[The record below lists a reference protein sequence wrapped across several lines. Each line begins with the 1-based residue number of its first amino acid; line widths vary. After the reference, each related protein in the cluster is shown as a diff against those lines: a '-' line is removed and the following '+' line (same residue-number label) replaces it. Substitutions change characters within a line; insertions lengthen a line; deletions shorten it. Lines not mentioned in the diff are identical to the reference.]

1 MKLLYTITAY
11 PPSIGGAQLHQHL
24 LVQELHKQHH
34 VQVICHWDSNRAD
47 WLLGTTVRSPATS
60 RNYEIDGIP
69 VHRLGLSLADKIRML
84 PYLPLYYPLMQIALP
99 PIAHVLE
106 GQITPYAA
114 KADLIHNIRIGREGL
129 SYASF
134 YAARKRD
141 IPFVLTPVHHPRWV
155 GWRYKAYNKLYTL
168 ADLVIALTQVEKQV
182 LMGLGVSEDR
192 IAVTGIAPFL
202 AETADPERFL
212 QQFNLAG
219 PIILFLG
226 QHYAYKGYRQLIQA
240 APLVWQ
246 KVPEAQFVFVGP
258 PVKQSE
264 ADFVGLDQRIHRLG
278 MVDLQTKTDAIAAA
292 TLLCVPSD
300 QESFGG
306 VYTEAWS
313 FGKPV
318 IGCNIPAV
326 AEVVSDGVDGY
337 LVDQEPTA
345 IADRILDLLQ
355 NPARAQAMGLAGQQ
369 KIQSRFTWSKLA
381 ELTATAY
388 QKVCSGS

>member
-1 MKLLYTITAY
+1 MQLLYTITAY
-11 PPSIGGAQLHQHL
+11 PPSVGGAQIHQHLLGQQLHQHHDL
-24 LVQELHKQHH
+24 
-34 VQVICHWDSNRAD
+34 QVICHWDNNRSD
-47 WLLGTTVRSPATS
+47 WLLGTTVRSPAIS
-60 RNYEIDGIP
+60 RDYEIDGIP
-69 VHRLGLSLADKIRML
+69 VHRLGLTLTDKLRML
-84 PYLPLYYPLMQIALP
+84 PYLSLYYPLMSVALP
-99 PIAHVLE
+99 PIARVLE
-106 GQITPYAA
+106 KHITPYAA
-114 KADLIHNIRIGREGL
+114 NADLIHNIRIGREGL
-129 SYASF
+129 SYASY
-134 YAARKRD
+134 YAAQRQH

-155 GWRYKAYNKLYTL
+155 GWRYKAYNRLYML
-168 ADLVIALTQVEKQV
+168 ADLVIALTHQEKQI
-182 LMGLGVSEDR
+182 LIGLGVKEER

-202 AETADPERFL
+202 AETANPERFL
-212 QQFNLAG
+212 QRFDLSD

-226 QHYAYKGYRQLIQA
+226 QHYTYKGYRQLIQA

-264 ADFVGLDQRIHRLG
+264 QDFVGLDKRIHRLG
-278 MVDLQTKTDAIAAA
+278 MVDLQTKTDAIAAC

-337 LVDQEPTA
+337 LIDQEPNQ
-345 IADRILDLLQ
+345 IADRILDLLLHPTQ
-355 NPARAQAMGLAGQQ
+355 AQAMGLEGKQ
-369 KIQSRFTWSKLA
+369 KIESRFTWQKIA

-388 QKVCSGS
+388 QKACSGN